1 MLAFSAGKSPMPSWR
16 WARIEEIAMSK
27 LGLLGYAA
35 TLVPGLLQV
44 RRSTWIATGAGLLLL
59 LGLLTWAAIAVVGVL
74 WGQARTLSEMAPD
87 VVRDT
92 TRAVVEQAEVVV
104 PGVREK
110 IGELLPA
117 LKAEQPRRDVS
128 GTDVGPVARY
138 PGLTRVYWHREG
150 REITVRYEGA
160 ADYAAVLDHYVSSFA
175 AQGYRQNLL
184 SAAPD
189 AERHE
194 YLKDADRVG
203 LVLAKEAKGEVKVT
217 IVTVLP

>member
-1 MLAFSAGKSPMPSWR
+1 
-16 WARIEEIAMSK
+16 MSK

-35 TLVPGLLQV
+35 AFVPGLLQV
-44 RRSTWIATGAGLLLL
+44 RRSTWIAAGVGLLVL
-59 LGLLTWAAIAVVGVL
+59 LGLMAWAAIAVIGGL
-74 WGQARTLSEMAPD
+74 WGQARNLSDAAPD
-87 VVRDT
+87 VLREA
-92 TRAVVEQAEVVV
+92 TRAAVGQVDVIV
-104 PGVREK
+104 PGMREK
-110 IGELLPA
+110 IGEIVPA

-138 PGLTRVYWHREG
+138 PGLARDFWHREG

-160 ADYAAVLDHYVSSFA
+160 ANYAAVLDHYVSGFA

-194 YLKDADRVG
+194 YIKDADRVG
-203 LVLAKEAKGEVKVT
+203 FVLARNPKGEVKVT

>member
-1 MLAFSAGKSPMPSWR
+1 
-16 WARIEEIAMSK
+16 MSK
-27 LGLLGYAA
+27 LGLLGYIA

-44 RRSTWIATGAGLLLL
+44 RRSTWIAAGAGVLMLM
-59 LGLLTWAAIAVVGVL
+59 GLMTWAAIALIGGL
-74 WGQARTLSEMAPD
+74 WGQARNLSETAPD
-87 VVRDT
+87 VVRDA
-92 TRAVVEQAEVVV
+92 TRAAVGQVEVIV

-110 IGELLPA
+110 LGEMVPA

-138 PGLTRVYWHREG
+138 PGLTRQHWHREG
-150 REITVRYEGA
+150 REISVRYAGA
-160 ADYAAVLDHYVSSFA
+160 ADYAAVLNHYVSGFA

-184 SAAPD
+184 SATPD

-194 YLKDADRVG
+194 YIKDADRVG
-203 LVLAKEAKGEVKVT
+203 FVLTRDAKGVVKAT

>member
-1 MLAFSAGKSPMPSWR
+1 
-16 WARIEEIAMSK
+16 MSK
-27 LGLLGYAA
+27 LGLLGYVA

-44 RRSTWIATGAGLLLL
+44 RRSTWIAAGLSILVLF
-59 LGLLTWAAIAVVGVL
+59 GLLTWAAIAVIGGL
-74 WGQARTLSEMAPD
+74 WGQARDLSATAPD
-87 VVRDT
+87 IVRDV
-92 TRAVVEQAEVVV
+92 TRAAVGQVEVVV

-110 IGELLPA
+110 LGEIVPA
-117 LKAEQPRRDVS
+117 LKAEQPARDVS
-128 GTDVGPVARY
+128 GTDVGPVSRY

-160 ADYAAVLDHYVSSFA
+160 ADYAAVLDHYVGGFA

-184 SAAPD
+184 SATPE
-189 AERHE
+189 AEHHE

-203 LVLAKEAKGEVKVT
+203 FVLTKDGKGVVKAT

>member
-1 MLAFSAGKSPMPSWR
+1 
-16 WARIEEIAMSK
+16 MSK

-35 TLVPGLLQV
+35 AFFPALLQV
-44 RRSTWIATGAGLLLL
+44 RRSTWIAAGVGFLVLLVLML
-59 LGLLTWAAIAVVGVL
+59 WAAVALVGAL
-74 WGQARTLSEMAPD
+74 WGQARNLSDAAPD
-87 VVRDT
+87 VLRDA
-92 TRAVVEQAEVVV
+92 TRAAVGQVEVVV
-104 PGVREK
+104 PGMREK
-110 IGELLPA
+110 LGEIVPA

-128 GTDVGPVARY
+128 GNDVGPVARY
-138 PGLTRVYWHREG
+138 PGLARDYWHREE

-160 ADYAAVLDHYVSSFA
+160 ADYAAVLDHYVKGFA

-189 AERHE
+189 TERHE

-203 LVLAKEAKGEVKVT
+203 FFLAKNPKGEVKVT